1 MKLLVLSFYFKP
13 DLCAGSFRTSA
24 LLEQLNKKDIEIEV
38 VTTSPNRYSSYS
50 QEYEYFKVEN
60 GIPIYRIP
68 LPQHKSGMYDQAI
81 AFISFYRNAIKITN
95 KTDYDAV
102 FATSSRLFTA
112 FLGAR
117 IASKKRIT
125 LYLDM
130 RDIFVDTMTE
140 VFPRAISFLVTP
152 FLRLIENYTFRRAS
166 HINLVSQGF
175 LKYFQEKKLDCSYS
189 FYTNGIDT
197 EFENIIDSKKMSLLK
212 KEKIDI
218 LYAGNIGQ
226 GQGLHKILPK
236 LAMHL
241 CERANFLVIGDGGLK
256 ENLRNQITKLSINNI
271 ELRDPVGREKLIEE
285 YLKADVLFLHLNNF
299 HAFEKV
305 LPSKLFEYAVFN
317 RPIFAGVNGH
327 SRDFINEEIS
337 DCITFDPCDAEDAI
351 AKFEN
356 LEFDVEPRYKFISKY
371 KRKKIMSEMSQNII
385 MVVRNNV

>member
-13 DLCAGSFRTSA
+13 DLSAGSFRTSA
-24 LLEQLNKKDIEIEV
+24 LVDQLNKRNIELEV

-50 QEYEYFKVEN
+50 QECEFYKVED

-68 LPQHKSGMYDQAI
+68 LPQHKSGMYDQAK

-102 FATSSRLFTA
+102 YATSSRLFTA

-117 IASKKRIT
+117 IASKKGIT
-125 LYLDM
+125 LYLDI
-130 RDIFVDTMTE
+130 RDIFLDTIIE
-140 VFPRAISFLVTP
+140 ILPKSISFLVTP
-152 FLRLIENYTFRRAS
+152 LLRLIENYSFRKAS
-166 HINLVSQGF
+166 HINLVSKGF
-175 LKYFQEKKLDCSYS
+175 LNYFHEKKLDCSYS
-189 FYTNGIDT
+189 FYTNGIDK
-197 EFENIIDSKKMSLLK
+197 EFDNIIDSRKMLLSR
-212 KEKIDI
+212 KEKINI
-218 LYAGNIGQ
+218 LYAGNIGE

-241 CERANFLVIGDGGLK
+241 YERANFLVIGDGGLK
-256 ENLRNQITKLSINNI
+256 ENLRDQMIRLSIDNI

-285 YLKADVLFLHLNNF
+285 YLNADVLFLHLNNF

-317 RPIFAGVNGH
+317 RPIFAGLKGY

-337 DCITFDPCDAEDAI
+337 DCVTFDPCNADDAI
-351 AKFEN
+351 RKFES
-356 LEFDVEPRYKFISKY
+356 LEFNVKPRHEFISKF
-371 KRKKIMSEMSQNII
+371 KRKKIMNEMAQNII
-385 MVVRNNV
+385 MTIRNNV